1 MFCNILLLNR
11 EFIACDSSS
20 ASYTYTII
28 EDGLE
33 VVILA
38 LLGDYKSSAI
48 VLELDNPAIKF
59 KAIIRGKL
67 LIVLSQEFSFL
78 ELLLLKVSKGLV
90 PKEEYIISLEAYNT
104 KV

>member
-1 MFCNILLLNR
+1 MV
-11 EFIACDSSS
+11 DS
-20 ASYTYTII
+20 
-28 EDGLE
+28 LE
-33 VVILA
+33 VLALA
-38 LLGDYKSSAI
+38 LLSNYKSSAI

-90 PKEEYIISLEAYNT
+90 PKEEYIISLKAYNT

>member
-48 VLELDNPAIKF
+48 VLELYNPAIEF
-59 KAIIRGKL
+59 KAIVRTKL
-67 LIVLSQEFSFL
+67 LILLSQKLGLL
-78 ELLLLKVSKGLV
+78 ELDS
-90 PKEEYIISLEAYNT
+90 
-104 KV
+104 